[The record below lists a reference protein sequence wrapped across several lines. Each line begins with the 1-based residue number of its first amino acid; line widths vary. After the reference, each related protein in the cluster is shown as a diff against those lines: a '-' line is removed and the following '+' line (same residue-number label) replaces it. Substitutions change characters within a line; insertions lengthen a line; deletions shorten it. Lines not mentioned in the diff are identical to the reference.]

1 MQINYSFPYRAFIAP
16 MMTFKQTS
24 SQQGF
29 TLLEVLISLVIL
41 AVGLLGL
48 AGLQSVSVI
57 NNHGSLMRS
66 EASLLSYDILDRM
79 RANRDQALTTNQY
92 LSGFGDSASAYTAC
106 GTSCSSNAALA
117 SHDLSQW
124 KTDVAAQLPGGEAE
138 VTRQNLPSG
147 AVYIVKMR
155 WDEMVPDETDPKLR
169 KLSKAE
175 LQLRSEI

>member
-1 MQINYSFPYRAFIAP
+1 
-16 MMTFKQTS
+16 MTTLNKTS
-24 SQQGF
+24 NQQGF

-48 AGLQSVSVI
+48 EGLQSVSVI

-79 RANRDQALTTNQY
+79 RANRDEALTTTQY
-92 LSGFGDSASAYTAC
+92 LSGFEDSASAYTAC
-106 GTSCSSNAALA
+106 GSSCATHAELA

-138 VTRQNLPSG
+138 VTRENLPTG
-147 AVYIVKMR
+147 AIYIVKVR